1 MSVLVAEARKV
12 PAFLRRDFLTM
23 LSYRVAFVGDL
34 LAIAV
39 QAVMFGFIA
48 ELVDPSALP
57 VYNGVSTGYFEFV
70 MIGVVIVTVS
80 GLLLQKVSTAIR
92 EEQLMGTLEALLVTP
107 TSPTTVQAGSAA
119 FDLFFIPIRM
129 AVLLLV
135 VAVAFGLGFA
145 PSGVVP
151 SLVLLMCFVPFVWG
165 LGLVAAAV
173 IVTFRRGGGVIGF
186 FMSVLGLAS
195 GAFFPLALLPAWAQ
209 TIAEANPVAIVME
222 GTREALIGGAGWDGV
237 GTAVAVLLPLSAVA
251 LFAGMAGLP
260 RRARA
265 RASAR
270 DAGALLTC
278 GTGST
283 TCSRRRRTRRRCGSI
298 ASSCSRRGAA
308 ARTAWTSARW
318 RRMRRRPRSATSR

>member
-119 FDLFFIPIRM
+119 FDVFFIPIRM
-129 AVLLLV
+129 AVLLVV
-135 VAVAFGLGFA
+135 VAVTFGLGMA
-145 PSGVVP
+145 PSGIAP

-165 LGLVAAAV
+165 LGLVTAAV

-186 FMSVLGLAS
+186 FMSILGLAS
-195 GAFFPLALLPAWAQ
+195 GAFFPLALLPGWVQ

-222 GTREALIGGAGWDGV
+222 GTREALIGGAGWEGV

-251 LFAGMAGLP
+251 LFAGMAAFHSALAREHRLGTLGLY
-260 RRARA
+260 
-265 RASAR
+265 
-270 DAGALLTC
+270 
-278 GTGST
+278 
-283 TCSRRRRTRRRCGSI
+283 
-298 ASSCSRRGAA
+298 
-308 ARTAWTSARW
+308 
-318 RRMRRRPRSATSR
+318 